1 MSAQRKL
8 ERKRLIF
15 YLKVFGEK
23 TNRLIGDLVDIT
35 TEGIR
40 LIGNRPIKTEIT
52 YKLRMDL
59 PREINGKREI
69 IFNARSRWCEKD
81 DRTDFYNTGFQLMSI
96 SPGDVNRI
104 ENLIQEYSHA
114 A

>member
-8 ERKRLIF
+8 ERKKLIF

-35 TEGIR
+35 TEGIK
-40 LIGNRPIKTEIT
+40 LIGSRPVKTEIT

-59 PREINGKREI
+59 PREIDGEKKI
-69 IFNARSRWCEKD
+69 IFNAQSRWCEKD
-81 DRTDFYNTGFQLMSI
+81 DRTDFYNTGFKLTAI
-96 SPGDVNRI
+96 SPDDINRI
-104 ENLIQEYSHA
+104 ENLILEYSHA
-114 A
+114 V